1 MGIKGLYPF
10 IRKNFP
16 DEYKVVHLSEY
27 SYKKIAIDISLYV
40 YKYKSVNPRIWLSM
54 FINLICCLRK
64 NNVHCVFIYDTG
76 FPEEKKVE
84 HEKRKEQREKLKQK
98 IFDLEQSLELYH
110 NTGEITNTIKELAKK
125 KGSEA
130 YNILTEDINMI
141 YFEREL
147 EKIRDQAVSAS
158 SGDFEK
164 TKELFRVLDVP
175 YFNAVTE
182 GEATCAKLCRLG
194 KVEASLSEDSD
205 LIAYGSPIVL
215 SKIDTKEE
223 TCIEVNYKKL
233 LKKMNWNRNQFT
245 DFCIMCGTDYNKN
258 IPRVGCES
266 AYKLIDKYKS
276 IEEVE
281 KNTNYDISILNHV
294 RSREILR
301 NPKTYKINIPYC
313 GNPNYEKLEKF
324 LIENGSN
331 LNSDR
336 LKKAFSTSNIVVIE
350 DI

>member
-1 MGIKGLYPF
+1 
-10 IRKNFP
+10 
-16 DEYKVVHLSEY
+16 
-27 SYKKIAIDISLYV
+27 
-40 YKYKSVNPRIWLSM
+40 
-54 FINLICCLRK
+54 
-64 NNVHCVFIYDTG
+64 
-76 FPEEKKVE
+76 
-84 HEKRKEQREKLKQK
+84 
-98 IFDLEQSLELYH
+98 
-110 NTGEITNTIKELAKK
+110 
-125 KGSEA
+125 
-130 YNILTEDINMI
+130 
-141 YFEREL
+141 
-147 EKIRDQAVSAS
+147 
-158 SGDFEK
+158 
-164 TKELFRVLDVP
+164 
-175 YFNAVTE
+175 
-182 GEATCAKLCRLG
+182 
-194 KVEASLSEDSD
+194 
-205 LIAYGSPIVL
+205 VL